1 MTSSQYLSQ
10 KFIPGQYIQRPN
22 FERGTM
28 GRDII
33 AGGGSPVKAQVV
45 DRNVREAIQDNSK
58 NSHFQFTAMSKSQQI
73 LFF

>member
-28 GRDII
+28 GRDLI
-33 AGGGSPVKAQVV
+33 AGGGSPLKA
-45 DRNVREAIQDNSK
+45 
-58 NSHFQFTAMSKSQQI
+58 
-73 LFF
+73 